1 MLLERCSKEPMDA
14 AALEVIA
21 VVVVTLFG
29 VLLLLEER
37 VVVENVFPG
46 PLAAGQITH
55 QLGKLI
61 QLKERRE
68 KNFP

>member
-29 VLLLLEER
+29 VLLLLEEW

-46 PLAAGQITH
+46 PLAAG
-55 QLGKLI
+55 
-61 QLKERRE
+61 EM
-68 KNFP
+68 